1 MTLLRFHTKIKN
13 CICRQQ
19 QLPTKQIIDKV
30 HFVYAR
36 CSVNALFGLQNI
48 ANSIYYRNLVGLIIV
63 AHQAVLRLS
72 SASNAIN
79 P

>member
-1 MTLLRFHTKIKN
+1 MTLLLFHTKIKN

-19 QLPTKQIIDKV
+19 QLPTNQIIDKV
-30 HFVYAR
+30 HFVYAG
-36 CSVNALFGLQNI
+36 CGVNALSGIKNI
-48 ANSIYYRNLVGLIIV
+48 ANSIYCRNLVGLISG

-72 SASNAIN
+72 SVSNAIN